1 LKLGTNITV
10 NKNHPSPTTFLFLS
24 VMLLSSPALAQKK
37 QPPAPVEVATAVMM
51 EISPV
56 IEVSGTVISRDDAQL
71 AAEVPGRINW
81 MAEVGEFIA
90 KGEAVAQIDDTRLLL
105 QKREAE
111 SKVTAVRA
119 RIGYL
124 RKESKR
130 LKKMAKNQHTSQTV
144 LEKTVSDYDVSLAD
158 LEAAESQLALIED
171 NIKKTRIL
179 APFNGYV
186 TERHKMPGEH
196 AKVAEEIVHLVGTEN
211 IEIDASAP
219 LMYVRFVKKGAALV
233 VKSRDQKTLARVS
246 SLVSIGTGQSRQFV
260 MRLAI
265 NQHNNQQDWIPGM
278 AVQVSVPTQEKVSQ
292 LVIPR
297 DAMVIRRDGIYVFR
311 VRDDNTV
318 ERLQVT
324 PGAAAEENIAITGE
338 IKDGDTVVIRGNER
352 LRPGQKVKVKSE
364 GS

>member
-1 LKLGTNITV
+1 VI
-10 NKNHPSPTTFLFLS
+10 KNYRRPLTLFILS
-24 VMLLSSPALAQKK
+24 AFFFLSSPAIAQKK
-37 QPPAPVEVATAVMM
+37 RPPAPVEVATAMMM

-56 IEVSGTVISRDDAQL
+56 IEVAGTVISRDDAQL
-71 AAEVPGRINW
+71 AAEVPGRIIR

-111 SKVTAVRA
+111 SKVAATQA

-144 LEKTVSDYDVSLAD
+144 LEKTISDYDVSLAD

-171 NIKKTRIL
+171 NIEKTQLL

-196 AKVAEEIVHLVGTEN
+196 AKVAEEIVHLVGIEN

-219 LMYVRFVKKGAALV
+219 LMYVRYVKKGAGLV

-246 SLVSIGTGQSRQFV
+246 SLVSIGTGQSRQFI

-265 NQHNNQQDWIPGM
+265 DQDNDRQNWIPGM
-278 AVQVSVPTQEKVSQ
+278 AVQVSVPTKEKVSQ

-311 VRDDNTV
+311 VKDDNTV

-324 PGAAAEENIAITGE
+324 PGAAAGENIAITGE
-338 IKDGDTVVIRGNER
+338 IKDGDNVVIRGNER
-352 LRPGQKVKVKSE
+352 LRPGQSVKIRAKNP
-364 GS
+364 